1 MVIQHDSMCPD
12 MDWWQEYKRLE
23 LQYNLLVNGQK
34 QAELREAVQQL
45 LRWAWK
51 RNKNLEEQAA
61 QLHMLVGWSQLVE
74 VGTPFCLFHTIFWMQ
89 FFFFGLCGY
98 CVFALNFLN

>member
-1 MVIQHDSMCPD
+1 M
-12 MDWWQEYKRLE
+12 QEYKRLE
-23 LQYNLLVNGQK
+23 VQYNLLANGQK
-34 QAELREAVQQL
+34 QSELRDALQQL

-74 VGTPFCLFHTIFWMQ
+74 VCIKSL
-89 FFFFGLCGY
+89 
-98 CVFALNFLN
+98 ALDMVLGIHRLPQVIVL

>member
-1 MVIQHDSMCPD
+1 M
-12 MDWWQEYKRLE
+12 QEYKRLE
-23 LQYNLLVNGQK
+23 VQYNLLANGQK
-34 QAELREAVQQL
+34 QSELREALQQL

-74 VGTPFCLFHTIFWMQ
+74 VCIKSLALDMVLGIHTLPQVIV
-89 FFFFGLCGY
+89 L
-98 CVFALNFLN
+98 

>member
-1 MVIQHDSMCPD
+1 ML
-12 MDWWQEYKRLE
+12 QEYKRLE
-23 LQYNLLVNGQK
+23 VQYNLLVNGQK
-34 QAELREAVQQL
+34 QSELREALQHL

-74 VGTPFCLFHTIFWMQ
+74 VCIKVLLPLSLVLVLLVGFVFQ
-89 FFFFGLCGY
+89 LC
-98 CVFALNFLN
+98 

>member
-1 MVIQHDSMCPD
+1 MEVQF
-12 MDWWQEYKRLE
+12 
-23 LQYNLLVNGQK
+23 NLLVNGQK

-51 RNKNLEEQAA
+51 RNRNLEEQAA

-74 VGTPFCLFHTIFWMQ
+74 VSSLSLSLSLCSSLLKNSFVYPLSLSVCFCCLLF
-89 FFFFGLCGY
+89 
-98 CVFALNFLN
+98 VRNSS